1 MAFRKPGI
9 PAVNTPDRTLN
20 QAISAIKE
28 NIEIINGARIGIG
41 EIVTLDPTASLSDV
55 VSKIN
60 EIIVRLNASGQ

>member
-28 NIEIINGARIGIG
+28 NIETINGARIGIG
-41 EIVTLDPTASLSDV
+41 EISTLDPAATLTEV
-55 VSKIN
+55 VAKVN
-60 EIIVRLNASGQ
+60 EIIVRLNASVQ

>member
-28 NIEIINGARIGIG
+28 NVETITGARLGIG
-41 EIVTLDPTASLSDV
+41 EIVTLDSTASLSDV
-55 VSKIN
+55 ISKVN
-60 EIIVRLNASGQ
+60 EIIIRLNASGQ

>member
-9 PAVNTPDRTLN
+9 PAVNTSDRTLN

-28 NIEIINGARIGIG
+28 NVETITGARLGIG
-41 EIVTLDPTASLSDV
+41 EITTLNTTATLSDV
-55 VSKIN
+55 ISKVN

>member
-28 NIEIINGARIGIG
+28 NVEIITGARLGIG
-41 EIVTLDPTASLSDV
+41 EIVTLDSTASLSDV
-55 VSKIN
+55 ISKVN
-60 EIIVRLNASGQ
+60 EIIIRLNASGQ

>member
-20 QAISAIKE
+20 QAIAAIKE
-28 NIEIINGARIGIG
+28 NIETINGARIGIG
-41 EIVTLDPTASLSDV
+41 EITALDPAATLTEA

-60 EIIVRLNASGQ
+60 EIIIRLNASGQ

>member
-28 NIEIINGARIGIG
+28 NIETINGARIGIG

-60 EIIVRLNASGQ
+60 EIIARLNASGQ